1 MGMCMTNG
9 KKREEIKCKE
19 GELNLIVNEMKH
31 SPCPEEILQKRT
43 SIDVPY
49 NAYRNPILNRRLK
62 ESLTLTNA

>member
-31 SPCPEEILQKRT
+31 SPCPEEIL
-43 SIDVPY
+43 
-49 NAYRNPILNRRLK
+49 
-62 ESLTLTNA
+62 